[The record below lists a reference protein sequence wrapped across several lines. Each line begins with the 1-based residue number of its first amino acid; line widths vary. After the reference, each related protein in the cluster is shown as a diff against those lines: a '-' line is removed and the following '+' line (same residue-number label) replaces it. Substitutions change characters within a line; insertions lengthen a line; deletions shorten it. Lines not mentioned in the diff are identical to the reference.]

1 MFVDDKNLF
10 FTHTNINVLFEKMN
24 EELTNVSNWFNANKL

>member
-10 FTHTNINVLFEKMN
+10 FIHTNNVLFEKMN